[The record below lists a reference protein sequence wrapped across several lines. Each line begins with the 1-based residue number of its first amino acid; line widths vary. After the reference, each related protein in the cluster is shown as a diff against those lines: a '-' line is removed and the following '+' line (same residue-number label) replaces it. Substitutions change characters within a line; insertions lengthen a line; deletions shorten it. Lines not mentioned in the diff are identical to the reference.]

1 MNDET
6 YYRLLKQYW
15 GYTSFRPQ
23 QLETIR
29 AVCGGNDVLLLMP
42 TGGGKSIV
50 YQIPGLASE
59 GICIVITPLIALMK
73 DQIDQLRKRNISAV
87 SIHGGMPFRDIDRIL
102 DNCVY
107 GDVKFLFIAPERID
121 SEVFRS
127 RYARMKVSL
136 LAVDEAHCISHDAHP
151 EVPILALTASATADV
166 ADDIMSRLQ
175 FRRPCLLRT
184 SFARDN
190 LVYVV
195 RKTEDKSAQLIRILQ
210 NVAGSAIVYVRTR
223 DRAESVADFLKQQ
236 GFSADFYHGG
246 MNYFTRS
253 ERQDTWIN
261 NHLRIMV
268 ATNAFGM
275 GIDKRDVRLV
285 IHYDLC
291 DSLENYYQESGRA
304 GRDGKKAYAVL
315 LFSEGDAPRASQR
328 LRLDY
333 PPLNTIRQIYES
345 IFNYLNIAIGDGK
358 GSAYTFNIYEFASR
372 FRFFVPTV
380 IHAIK
385 ILQQNGY
392 MTLTDEQDNPSRIRF
407 TVTRDALYRIRVDRK
422 ELDHLIMV
430 LLRRYT
436 GLFSDFV
443 PIDEDEL
450 THLSGYTSERLREL
464 LKMLWQLHIIRYIP
478 GKRSPVLYLSEERL
492 PTRDVR
498 ITPESYAQ
506 RKACATQR
514 LEHMLRYATA
524 DECRSTIIRRY
535 FGETVDQPCGV
546 CDVCLKNKRP
556 SPLSYLVDEIYAR
569 LRTEPTPVRE
579 LIASLRH
586 NPENILNAITE
597 LLQDGKITED
607 EAGKLRINT

>member
-29 AVCGGNDVLLLMP
+29 AVCGRNDVLLLMP

-50 YQIPGLASE
+50 YQIPGLAAE

-73 DQIDQLRKRNISAV
+73 DQIDQLRKRHISAV

-127 RYARMKVSL
+127 RYARMNVSL
-136 LAVDEAHCISHDAHP
+136 LAVDEAHCISQWGYDFRPAYLEIGRLRDAHP

-166 ADDIMSRLQ
+166 ADDIMSRLK
-175 FRRPCLLRT
+175 FRSPYLLRT

-195 RKTEDKSAQLIRILQ
+195 RKTEDKSAQLTRILQ

-223 DRAESVADFLKQQ
+223 DRAESVADFLKRQ

-253 ERQDTWIN
+253 ERQDAWIN
-261 NHLRIMV
+261 DHLRIMV

-304 GRDGKKAYAVL
+304 GRDGQKAYAVL
-315 LFSEGDAPRASQR
+315 LYSEGDVPRIPAATPR
-328 LRLDY
+328 LSSAQNHPSNLRIDLQLPEHRHRRREGIGLYVQHLRICRPFPFFRPDGHPCRQDTPAKRLHDIDRRAGQSL
-333 PPLNTIRQIYES
+333 PHPLHR
-345 IFNYLNIAIGDGK
+345 
-358 GSAYTFNIYEFASR
+358 
-372 FRFFVPTV
+372 
-380 IHAIK
+380 
-385 ILQQNGY
+385 
-392 MTLTDEQDNPSRIRF
+392 NPRR
-407 TVTRDALYRIRVDRK
+407 
-422 ELDHLIMV
+422 LISH
-430 LLRRYT
+430 T
-436 GLFSDFV
+436 
-443 PIDEDEL
+443 
-450 THLSGYTSERLREL
+450 
-464 LKMLWQLHIIRYIP
+464 
-478 GKRSPVLYLSEERL
+478 
-492 PTRDVR
+492 
-498 ITPESYAQ
+498 
-506 RKACATQR
+506 
-514 LEHMLRYATA
+514 
-524 DECRSTIIRRY
+524 CRS
-535 FGETVDQPCGV
+535 
-546 CDVCLKNKRP
+546 
-556 SPLSYLVDEIYAR
+556 
-569 LRTEPTPVRE
+569 
-579 LIASLRH
+579 
-586 NPENILNAITE
+586 
-597 LLQDGKITED
+597 
-607 EAGKLRINT
+607 